1 MANAL
6 ASELVTQKPFCTIDD
21 ILLEKMYRLADSVD
35 YVIDA
40 GCPVGETNR
49 KINQIKD
56 YCKSNFK
63 LENHLRLA

>member
-6 ASELVTQKPFCTIDD
+6 ASDLITARNPFCTIDD

-56 YCKSNFK
+56 YW
-63 LENHLRLA
+63 